1 MSTGS
6 EWGGSLGELSLQ
18 HDGDV
23 VTLSH
28 RKTRGMSRKQALF
41 PALSERQAL
50 FPLLPSGD
58 YVSSPG

>member
-28 RKTRGMSRKQALF
+28 RKTRGMSRMR
-41 PALSERQAL
+41 P
-50 FPLLPSGD
+50 
-58 YVSSPG
+58 